1 MIIRIL
7 FSGSK
12 IAFIAAD
19 NRRRFTAQFLELQ
32 LVFPLLSSIN
42 WKIIKN

>member
-7 FSGSK
+7 FRGSK

-19 NRRRFTAQFLELQ
+19 NRRRFTVDGSRPTFLN
-32 LVFPLLSSIN
+32 FN
-42 WKIIKN
+42 

>member
-19 NRRRFTAQFLELQ
+19 NRRRFTVNGPQ
-32 LVFPLLSSIN
+32 LI
-42 WKIIKN
+42 

>member
-19 NRRRFTAQFLELQ
+19 NRRRFTDHGSRPT
-32 LVFPLLSSIN
+32 PLN
-42 WKIIKN
+42 FN